1 MKANRARIVF
11 VAGCHNVCNVLVGHR
26 MVQVFRKNLL
36 QIRWLNKNSFEPV
49 KDSESLETLLLGTTT
64 FVPAIIDTPFEVF
77 VVESRASIILTVH
90 PQQFLLLFS
99 LLGNPVETEVV
110 DDAFKVTPTY
120 QNVAPSEVL
129 ESVAQVALHVGR

>member
-36 QIRWLNKNSFEPV
+36 QIRWLYKNSFEPV

-64 FVPAIIDTPFEVF
+64 FVPSIIDTPFEVF

-90 PQQFLLLFS
+90 PQ
-99 LLGNPVETEVV
+99 
-110 DDAFKVTPTY
+110 
-120 QNVAPSEVL
+120 
-129 ESVAQVALHVGR
+129 